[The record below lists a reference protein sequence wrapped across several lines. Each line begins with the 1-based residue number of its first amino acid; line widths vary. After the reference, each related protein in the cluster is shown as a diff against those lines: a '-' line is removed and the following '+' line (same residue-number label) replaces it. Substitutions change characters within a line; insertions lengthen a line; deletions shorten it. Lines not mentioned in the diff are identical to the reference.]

1 MTILPDRSKRLQDLI
16 ELSGKMKNGPFVA
29 GAASQLITDLISKQ
43 LYDLAKNPKPPRAI
57 SAGGLVETFYGHPL
71 EDILDGIPAHRKIEA
86 ITEMRKMAG
95 GIGAFGGGGGGG
107 GGGIVFPTAPPQQQ
121 VSHPFNHIDA
131 LCMRMRWANLFST
144 PFENVFIHVAP
155 AKKIFIFIITKELKT
170 VTLDIDDDALFPS
183 DHLIA
188 ELRLLGG

>member
-95 GIGAFGGGGGGG
+95 GIGAFGGGG
-107 GGGIVFPTAPPQQQ
+107 
-121 VSHPFNHIDA
+121 N
-131 LCMRMRWANLFST
+131 
-144 PFENVFIHVAP
+144 
-155 AKKIFIFIITKELKT
+155 
-170 VTLDIDDDALFPS
+170 TL
-183 DHLIA
+183 
-188 ELRLLGG
+188 